1 MQRYILLS
9 VEAKYYNVMPK
20 INVDKKQQKVTCTSI
35 SPLLV
40 VTTVV
45 LYILHYKQANTST
58 HTHINILTYYIYNIL
73 FGVQF
78 SVVYYV
84 SNMYHLFYTSECS

>member
-1 MQRYILLS
+1 MLPKYRMQRYILLS

-58 HTHINILTYYIYNIL
+58 HTHINILTYYTYNI
-73 FGVQF
+73 
-78 SVVYYV
+78 
-84 SNMYHLFYTSECS
+84 YTYAYNNNNTVNFL